1 MHIVL
6 TNDKAAKDANTE
18 SSDTSTDE
26 KREKGSVL
34 IELFYDL
41 MRNF

>member
-1 MHIVL
+1 MHVDL
-6 TNDKAAKDANTE
+6 TNDKAVKDANTE

-34 IELFYDL
+34 ITTS
-41 MRNF
+41 